1 MSDSDQYNEECAQ
14 CNCKLTEDVHI
25 FCLSRGDEEQVCCAD
40 CVHSFWQDL
49 KSEGWIADNDTWSEL
64 GFDDG
69 GNSDDDPHYA
79 DCSYLTGK
87 KCNCGAEGD
96 DDESDDD
103 SVIICSARCERPATT
118 VIINKIGKDCPVCQQ
133 CKEQMSK

>member
-1 MSDSDQYNEECAQ
+1 MGNTQSKMADSEQYNEECGN

-25 FCLSRGDEEQVCCAD
+25 FCLSRGDEEQVWCAD

-69 GNSDDDPHYA
+69 EENDVDDFDAPNIYP
-79 DCSYLTGK
+79 YK
-87 KCNCGAEGD
+87 KCYSCSERSSTGNYSLDKLWICETCATMSGSDTDESE
-96 DDESDDD
+96 DDE
-103 SVIICSARCERPATT
+103 
-118 VIINKIGKDCPVCQQ
+118 
-133 CKEQMSK
+133 

>member
-1 MSDSDQYNEECAQ
+1 MSDSEQYNEECGQ
-14 CNCKLTEDVHI
+14 CNCKLTEDTHI
-25 FCLSRGDEEQVCCAD
+25 FCLSRGPDESQVWCAD

-69 GNSDDDPHYA
+69 GNSD
-79 DCSYLTGK
+79 
-87 KCNCGAEGD
+87 AEGD
-96 DDESDDD
+96 DEESDDD

-133 CKEQMSK
+133 CKEMMSK